1 MISFSSV
8 LDNAPKT
15 VPSLELGELHGFLTD
30 SNYSSTL
37 LIDKLAIHQPVAVF
51 AAARNLDTIEQQIG
65 NKYTDKQLQLFD
77 LKHVKRIQPNQFIRA
92 LDKAVRKTSV
102 VIFKI
107 ESSSLL
113 FSPILLEQLEFYRR
127 LEAWA
132 RANGKL
138 VLFFIKSDSQ
148 HAADIL
154 QPLMRVL
161 TSFHVLDESHA
172 NWQWSVRFWWD
183 QAVIRHWQWHIGLDS
198 TALNQDLRIVQKRKE
213 GAFAAQLGER
223 AAKYIAKSLLDDQ
236 LAPSDWTPF
245 NDLSEVV
252 AKLNADSDAVV
263 VIGVESR
270 AQVRQI
276 AEQVF
281 QLRKYAGNSL
291 RLFVKSASDELR
303 AQDQRFL
310 TAAGVNI
317 YLPKSLDLREVMD
330 LCESTLGLR
339 YNLPLPDAFTE
350 LERMLDENQQQ
361 GYLSVADFVQQAMLL
376 VQDARRIDLDCI
388 FMEAQP
394 ASGLT
399 SVAVL
404 QNFTS
409 RRPGDLITHSGNKVY
424 LYLHACR
431 VSDLPEVLRKLFRL
445 PVSSLFGESTQTDN
459 YGLIEQRLH
468 ELYDATPRPHAY
480 DASLIKPP
488 EAKHS
493 HNETTPAS
501 ANIRKASYI

>member
-1 MISFSSV
+1 M
-8 LDNAPKT
+8 NAPKT
-15 VPSLELGELHGFLTD
+15 VPSFELGELHGLLTD

-51 AAARNLDTIEQQIG
+51 AAARNLDSIEQQIG
-65 NKYTDKQLQLFD
+65 NKYSDRQLQLFD
-77 LKHVKRIQPNQFIRA
+77 LKHVKRIQANQFIHA
-92 LDKAVRKTSV
+92 LDKAVRTTDII
-102 VIFKI
+102 IFKI
-107 ESSSLL
+107 ESSNLM
-113 FSPILLEQLEFYRR
+113 FSPVLLEQLEFYRR

-132 RANGKL
+132 RANRKL
-138 VLFFIKSDSQ
+138 VLFFIKSDTQ
-148 HAADIL
+148 HAGDML

-172 NWQWSVRFWWD
+172 TWRWSVRFWWD
-183 QAVIRHWQWHIGLDS
+183 QAVIRHWQWHISLD
-198 TALNQDLRIVQKRKE
+198 ANDVRQDLHIVQKRKE
-213 GAFAAQLGER
+213 GALAAQLGER
-223 AAKYIAKSLLDDQ
+223 AAKYIASSLLDDQ
-236 LAPSDWTPF
+236 LAQSDWTPF
-245 NDLSEVV
+245 NDLNEVS

-263 VIGVESR
+263 VIGAESR
-270 AQVRQI
+270 AKVRQI
-276 AEQVF
+276 AEQIF
-281 QLRKYAGNSL
+281 QLRKYAGNNL
-291 RLFVKSASDELR
+291 RLFVQPVSDELR

-317 YLPKSLDLREVMD
+317 YLPKSLDLREVMT

-339 YNLPLPDAFTE
+339 YHLPLPDAFAD
-350 LERMLDENQQQ
+350 LERVLDENQQQ

-376 VQDARRIDLDCI
+376 VNDARRIDLDCI
-388 FMEAQP
+388 FIEAKP

-404 QNFTS
+404 QNFKS
-409 RRPGDLITHSGNKVY
+409 RRQGDLITHSGNKVY

-445 PVSSLFGESTQTDN
+445 PVSSLFADSTQTDS

-468 ELYDATPRPHAY
+468 ELYDATPKPHAY
-480 DASLIKPP
+480 DASLIQPQAP
-488 EAKHS
+488 QHDFS
-493 HNETTPAS
+493 ETTPAT